1 VLVSL
6 KRKKPQI
13 TKRVSASGAAS
24 LGLAKRLARV
34 SHEKKPRISKRVSG
48 LPVIGLLTLV
58 YFIAGK
64 FGLLLASLH
73 ASASPVW
80 PPAGIALAALLVLGY
95 RAWPAIFVGAFLVNV
110 TTAGNVATSLAIAC
124 GNTLEAVCGAWLVNR
139 FAGGTTVFDRP
150 QGVVKFAL
158 AAVVST
164 VIGPAFGVTS
174 LALGRFADWANVGAI
189 WLTWWL
195 GDTTGDLLIAPLII
209 LWSIAS
215 KRRWNR
221 REAVEVGILLL
232 LLFVLSEAVFCGWLT
247 ISARNYPIAFIP
259 LPIVIWTAF
268 RFTQRETAT
277 GIFILSAIA
286 IWGTLHG
293 FGPFVGE
300 TENQSLLALQSWTA
314 VLTITAMA
322 LSAGMAERGRA
333 GEALRESEASMSLA
347 ANAANLGLWVWNI
360 PGGEER
366 WVTEKWRQLFG
377 FADSEPVTFD
387 RFLDVV
393 HPGDSERVK
402 QVVQHMLE
410 HGGEYEIEYRI
421 TRPDGSIRWIATHG
435 RVELDERGKPVLARG
450 VSRDI
455 TKRKIAEEE
464 LRESEERFRTV
475 ANAAPVLIWMSGPDK
490 LCTFFNKG
498 WLDFTGRTLEQELG
512 NGWAEGVHRE
522 DIDRCLDVY
531 QNSFNARESFTMEYR
546 LRRSDGEYRW
556 VLDIGTPR
564 FASDGAFLGY
574 IGSCI
579 DITERKA
586 AEEKFRLVLDA
597 APNAMIMVDPAG
609 VINFANAS
617 AATVFGY
624 SLSEL
629 IGCQIEMLI
638 PKRFRDR
645 HPGYR
650 KDFLSHPSG
659 RAMGV
664 GRDLFGRRKDGSE
677 FPVEVGLSP
686 MRTTRGVFV
695 LASLIDIT
703 ARKAAEQEARRRLE
717 QVELLGRV
725 SLLGEMTASLAHE
738 LNQPLTA
745 IVNNATAAM
754 QYLEQ
759 GKLDPEQLQEILT
772 DVVGDGRRAHDIMHN
787 VRSAIKKGSAIR
799 GRINLNDVVKAVT
812 HMVHLDAAAHFC
824 KVEMSL
830 ARNLPAIEGD
840 PSQIQQVLIN
850 LIRNA
855 FDAMRDT
862 PPSGRK
868 VEIATNYNVDG
879 TISVAVRDYGSGI
892 PEPTQERLFEQ
903 FFTTKEEGLGMGL
916 AIVRSIVEAHGGSI
930 AAENADG
937 GGARF
942 RFRLPTKEGLPQ

>member
-1 VLVSL
+1 MHS
-6 KRKKPQI
+6 RPF
-13 TKRVSASGAAS
+13 
-24 LGLAKRLARV
+24 
-34 SHEKKPRISKRVSG
+34 SK
-48 LPVIGLLTLV
+48 LPVIGILTVV

-64 FGLLLASLH
+64 FGLMLASLH

-80 PPAGIALAALLVLGY
+80 PAAGIALAALLVLGY
-95 RAWPAIFVGAFLVNV
+95 RAWPAIFIGAFLVNV
-110 TTAGNVATSLAIAC
+110 TTAGNVATSLAVAS

-174 LALGRFADWANVGAI
+174 LALGGFADWANFAAI
-189 WLTWWL
+189 WMTWWL

-209 LWSIAS
+209 LWSIPS

-247 ISARNYPIAFIP
+247 ISARNYPIAFIS

-286 IWGTLHG
+286 IWGTMHG

-333 GEALRESEASMSLA
+333 EEALRESEARMSLA
-347 ANAANLGLWVWNI
+347 VNAANLGLMVWDI
-360 PGGEER
+360 LGDER

-377 FADSEPVTFD
+377 FADSKPVTFD
-387 RFLDVV
+387 RFLQIV
-393 HPGDSERVK
+393 HPGDRERVK
-402 QVVQHMLE
+402 QVVQHVLE
-410 HGGEYEIEYRI
+410 HGREYEIEYRI
-421 TRPDGSIRWIATHG
+421 TRPDGSTRWIAGHG
-435 RVELDERGKPVLARG
+435 SVELDEGGKAVLARG

-464 LRESEERFRTV
+464 LRESEARFRTV
-475 ANAAPVLIWMSGPDK
+475 ANAAPVMIWMSDPDK

-512 NGWAEGVHRE
+512 NGWAEGVHPE
-522 DIDRCLDVY
+522 DIDRYLDIY

-564 FASDGAFLGY
+564 FASDGAFIGY

-703 ARKAAEQEARRRLE
+703 ARKAAEVEARQRRE

-738 LNQPLTA
+738 LNQPLAA

-754 QYLEQ
+754 QYIEQ

-772 DVVGDGRRAHDIMHN
+772 DVVGDSRRAHDIMRN

-812 HMVHLDAAAHFC
+812 HMVHPDAAAHFC

-830 ARNLPAIEGD
+830 APNLPTIEGD
-840 PSQIQQVLIN
+840 PTQIQQVLIN
-850 LIRNA
+850 LVSNA
-855 FDAMRDT
+855 FDAMRGT
-862 PPSGRK
+862 PPSRRK
-868 VEIATNYNVDG
+868 VEIATNYNGDG

-892 PEPTQERLFEQ
+892 AEPTQERLFEH

-942 RFRLPTKEGLPQ
+942 RFRLPTKEGMPQ

>member
-1 VLVSL
+1 MQS
-6 KRKKPQI
+6 R
-13 TKRVSASGAAS
+13 AFF
-24 LGLAKRLARV
+24 RL
-34 SHEKKPRISKRVSG
+34 S
-48 LPVIGLLTLV
+48 VIGLLTLV
-58 YFIAGK
+58 YFISGK

-73 ASASPVW
+73 ASAFP
-80 PPAGIALAALLVLGY
+80 
-95 RAWPAIFVGAFLVNV
+95 VNV
-110 TTAGNVATSLAIAC
+110 TTAGNVATSLAVAS

-150 QGVVKFAL
+150 QGVFKFAF

-164 VIGPAFGVTS
+164 VIGPVFGVTS
-174 LALGRFADWANVGAI
+174 LALGGFADWANFGAI

-209 LWSIAS
+209 LWSTPP

-221 REAVEVGILLL
+221 REAVEVGILVL

-247 ISARNYPIAFIP
+247 ISARNYPIAFVS
-259 LPIVIWTAF
+259 LSIVIWTAF

-286 IWGTLHG
+286 IWGTMHG

-322 LSAGMAERGRA
+322 LSAGIAERGRA
-333 GEALRESEASMSLA
+333 AEALRESEASMSLA
-347 ANAANLGLWVWNI
+347 ANVANLGLGIWNI

-366 WVTEKWRQLFG
+366 WVTEKWKQLFG

-387 RFLDVV
+387 RFLEVV
-393 HPGDSERVK
+393 HPGDSQRVK

-421 TRPDGSIRWIATHG
+421 TRDGSIRWIATHG

-455 TKRKIAEEE
+455 TERKIAEEE
-464 LRESEERFRTV
+464 LRESEARFRTV
-475 ANAAPVLIWMSGPDK
+475 ANAAPVMIWMSGPDK

-522 DIDRCLDVY
+522 DLDRCLDVY
-531 QNSFNARESFTMEYR
+531 QNSFKARESFTMEYR

-556 VLDIGTPR
+556 VLDSGTPR
-564 FASDGAFLGY
+564 FASDGAF
-574 IGSCI
+574 IGSIGSFI
-579 DITERKA
+579 DLTTRKA
-586 AEEKFRLVLDA
+586 AEEE
-597 APNAMIMVDPAG
+597 
-609 VINFANAS
+609 AS
-617 AATVFGY
+617 
-624 SLSEL
+624 
-629 IGCQIEMLI
+629 
-638 PKRFRDR
+638 
-645 HPGYR
+645 
-650 KDFLSHPSG
+650 
-659 RAMGV
+659 
-664 GRDLFGRRKDGSE
+664 
-677 FPVEVGLSP
+677 
-686 MRTTRGVFV
+686 
-695 LASLIDIT
+695 
-703 ARKAAEQEARRRLE
+703 RRRE

-759 GKLDPEQLQEILT
+759 GKLGPEQLQEILT

-830 ARNLPAIEGD
+830 ARNLPPIEGD

-850 LIRNA
+850 LVRNA

-862 PPSGRK
+862 PLSRRK
-868 VEIATNYNVDG
+868 VEIATNYNGDG
-879 TISVAVRDYGSGI
+879 TISVAVRDYGSGV
-892 PEPTQERLFEQ
+892 PEPTQERLFAH

-916 AIVRSIVEAHGGSI
+916 SIVRSIVESHGGSI

-942 RFRLPTKEGLPQ
+942 RFRLPTKDGSPQL

>member
-1 VLVSL
+1 MQS
-6 KRKKPQI
+6 RPF
-13 TKRVSASGAAS
+13 
-24 LGLAKRLARV
+24 
-34 SHEKKPRISKRVSG
+34 SK
-48 LPVIGLLTLV
+48 LPVIGILTVV

-80 PPAGIALAALLVLGY
+80 PAAGIALATLLVLGY

-110 TTAGNVATSLAIAC
+110 TTAGNVATSLAIAS

-174 LALGRFADWANVGAI
+174 LAFGGFADWANFGAI

-209 LWSIAS
+209 LWSTPP

-221 REAVEVGILLL
+221 KEVVEVGILLL

-247 ISARNYPIAFIP
+247 ISARNYPIAFIS

-286 IWGTLHG
+286 IWGTMHG
-293 FGPFVGE
+293 FGPFAGE

-314 VLTITAMA
+314 VVAITAMA
-322 LSAGMAERGRA
+322 LSAGMAERERA
-333 GEALRESEASMSLA
+333 AEALRESEANMSLA
-347 ANAANLGLWVWNI
+347 ANAANLGLWVWNV
-360 PGGEER
+360 PGGDER

-387 RFLDVV
+387 RFLEVV

-402 QVVQHMLE
+402 QVVQHILE
-410 HGGEYEIEYRI
+410 HGGEYEIDYRI
-421 TRPDGSIRWIATHG
+421 TRPDGSIRWIASHG
-435 RVELDERGKPVLARG
+435 SVELDERGKPVLVRG
-450 VSRDI
+450 VSRDV

-475 ANAAPVLIWMSGPDK
+475 ANAAPVMIWMSGPDK

-498 WLDFTGRTLEQELG
+498 WLDFTGRSLEQELG
-512 NGWAEGVHRE
+512 NGWAEGVHR
-522 DIDRCLDVY
+522 DDMDRCLDIY

-546 LRRSDGEYRW
+546 LRRNDGEYRW
-556 VLDIGTPR
+556 LLDSGTPR

-586 AEEKFRLVLDA
+586 AEE
-597 APNAMIMVDPAG
+597 
-609 VINFANAS
+609 
-617 AATVFGY
+617 
-624 SLSEL
+624 
-629 IGCQIEMLI
+629 
-638 PKRFRDR
+638 
-645 HPGYR
+645 
-650 KDFLSHPSG
+650 
-659 RAMGV
+659 
-664 GRDLFGRRKDGSE
+664 
-677 FPVEVGLSP
+677 
-686 MRTTRGVFV
+686 
-695 LASLIDIT
+695 
-703 ARKAAEQEARRRLE
+703 EARRRRE

-738 LNQPLTA
+738 LDQPLAA
-745 IVNNATAAM
+745 ILSNATAAM

-850 LIRNA
+850 LVRNA

-868 VEIATNYNVDG
+868 VEIATTYNGDG
-879 TISVAVRDYGSGI
+879 TICVAVRDYGSGI
-892 PEPTQERLFEQ
+892 PEPTLERLFEQ

-942 RFRLPTKEGLPQ
+942 HFRLPTKDGMPQ

>member
-1 VLVSL
+1 MQS
-6 KRKKPQI
+6 RPF
-13 TKRVSASGAAS
+13 
-24 LGLAKRLARV
+24 
-34 SHEKKPRISKRVSG
+34 SK
-48 LPVIGLLTLV
+48 LPVIGILTVV

-80 PPAGIALAALLVLGY
+80 PAAGIALATLLVLGY

-110 TTAGNVATSLAIAC
+110 TTAGNVATSLAIAS

-174 LALGRFADWANVGAI
+174 LAFGGFADWANFGAI

-209 LWSIAS
+209 LWSTPP

-221 REAVEVGILLL
+221 KEVVEVGILLL

-247 ISARNYPIAFIP
+247 ISARNYPIAFIS

-286 IWGTLHG
+286 IWGTMHG
-293 FGPFVGE
+293 FGPFAGE

-314 VLTITAMA
+314 VLAITAMA
-322 LSAGMAERGRA
+322 LSAGMAERERA
-333 GEALRESEASMSLA
+333 AEALRESEASMSLA

-360 PGGEER
+360 PSGEER

-387 RFLDVV
+387 RFLEVV

-402 QVVQHMLE
+402 QVVQHILE

-450 VSRDI
+450 VSRDV
-455 TKRKIAEEE
+455 TERKIAEEE
-464 LRESEERFRTV
+464 LRESEARFRTV
-475 ANAAPVLIWMSGPDK
+475 ANAAPVMIWMSGPDK

-498 WLDFTGRTLEQELG
+498 WLDFTGRSLEQELG

-556 VLDIGTPR
+556 LLDSGTPR

-586 AEEKFRLVLDA
+586 AEE
-597 APNAMIMVDPAG
+597 
-609 VINFANAS
+609 
-617 AATVFGY
+617 
-624 SLSEL
+624 
-629 IGCQIEMLI
+629 
-638 PKRFRDR
+638 
-645 HPGYR
+645 
-650 KDFLSHPSG
+650 
-659 RAMGV
+659 
-664 GRDLFGRRKDGSE
+664 
-677 FPVEVGLSP
+677 
-686 MRTTRGVFV
+686 
-695 LASLIDIT
+695 
-703 ARKAAEQEARRRLE
+703 EARRRRE

-738 LNQPLTA
+738 LDQPLAA
-745 IVNNATAAM
+745 ILSNATAAM

-850 LIRNA
+850 LVRNA

-868 VEIATNYNVDG
+868 VEIATTYNGDG
-879 TISVAVRDYGSGI
+879 TICVAVRDYGSGI
-892 PEPTQERLFEQ
+892 PEPTLERLFEQ

-942 RFRLPTKEGLPQ
+942 HFRLPTKDGMPQ

>member
-1 VLVSL
+1 M
-6 KRKKPQI
+6 
-13 TKRVSASGAAS
+13 
-24 LGLAKRLARV
+24 
-34 SHEKKPRISKRVSG
+34 SHEKKPRISKRVFG

-64 FGLLLASLH
+64 FGLMLASLH

-80 PPAGIALAALLVLGY
+80 PAAGIALAALLVLGY

-110 TTAGNVATSLAIAC
+110 TTAGNVATSLAIAS

-174 LALGRFADWANVGAI
+174 LALGGFADWANFGAI

-209 LWSIAS
+209 LWSTPP

-221 REAVEVGILLL
+221 REVVEVGILLL

-247 ISARNYPIAFIP
+247 ISARNHPIAFIS

-286 IWGTLHG
+286 IWGTMHG
-293 FGPFVGE
+293 FGPFAGE

-314 VLTITAMA
+314 VLAITAMA

-333 GEALRESEASMSLA
+333 AEALRESEASMSLA

-387 RFLDVV
+387 RFLEVV

-450 VSRDI
+450 VSRDV
-455 TKRKIAEEE
+455 TKRKIAEE
-464 LRESEERFRTV
+464 
-475 ANAAPVLIWMSGPDK
+475 
-490 LCTFFNKG
+490 
-498 WLDFTGRTLEQELG
+498 
-512 NGWAEGVHRE
+512 
-522 DIDRCLDVY
+522 
-531 QNSFNARESFTMEYR
+531 
-546 LRRSDGEYRW
+546 
-556 VLDIGTPR
+556 
-564 FASDGAFLGY
+564 
-574 IGSCI
+574 
-579 DITERKA
+579 
-586 AEEKFRLVLDA
+586 DA
-597 APNAMIMVDPAG
+597 
-609 VINFANAS
+609 
-617 AATVFGY
+617 
-624 SLSEL
+624 
-629 IGCQIEMLI
+629 
-638 PKRFRDR
+638 
-645 HPGYR
+645 
-650 KDFLSHPSG
+650 
-659 RAMGV
+659 
-664 GRDLFGRRKDGSE
+664 GRR
-677 FPVEVGLSP
+677 
-686 MRTTRGVFV
+686 R
-695 LASLIDIT
+695 
-703 ARKAAEQEARRRLE
+703 E

-772 DVVGDGRRAHDIMHN
+772 EVVGDSRRAHDIMRN

-812 HMVHLDAAAHFC
+812 HMVYLDAAAHFC

-830 ARNLPAIEGD
+830 AQNLPAIEGD

-850 LIRNA
+850 LVRNA

-862 PPSGRK
+862 PPSDRK
-868 VEIATNYNVDG
+868 VEIATNYNGDG
-879 TISVAVRDYGSGI
+879 TICVAVRDYGSGI
-892 PEPTQERLFEQ
+892 PEPTLERLFEQ

-942 RFRLPTKEGLPQ
+942 RFRLPTKEGMPQ

>member
-1 VLVSL
+1 MQS
-6 KRKKPQI
+6 RPF
-13 TKRVSASGAAS
+13 
-24 LGLAKRLARV
+24 
-34 SHEKKPRISKRVSG
+34 SK
-48 LPVIGLLTLV
+48 LPVIGILTVV

-80 PPAGIALAALLVLGY
+80 PAAGIALATLLVLGY

-110 TTAGNVATSLAIAC
+110 TTAGNVATSLAIAS

-174 LALGRFADWANVGAI
+174 LAFGGFADWANFGAI

-209 LWSIAS
+209 LWSTPP

-221 REAVEVGILLL
+221 KEVVEVGILLL

-247 ISARNYPIAFIP
+247 ISARNYPIAFIS

-286 IWGTLHG
+286 IWGTMHG
-293 FGPFVGE
+293 FGPFAGE

-314 VLTITAMA
+314 VLAITAMA
-322 LSAGMAERGRA
+322 LSAGMAERERA
-333 GEALRESEASMSLA
+333 AEALRESEASMSLA

-360 PGGEER
+360 PSGEER

-387 RFLDVV
+387 RFLEVV

-402 QVVQHMLE
+402 QVVQQILE
-410 HGGEYEIEYRI
+410 HGGEYEVEYRI

-450 VSRDI
+450 VSRDV
-455 TKRKIAEEE
+455 TERKIAEEE
-464 LRESEERFRTV
+464 LRESEARFRTV
-475 ANAAPVLIWMSGPDK
+475 ANAAPVMIWMSGPDK

-498 WLDFTGRTLEQELG
+498 WLDFTGRSLEQELG

-556 VLDIGTPR
+556 LLDSGTPR

-586 AEEKFRLVLDA
+586 AEE
-597 APNAMIMVDPAG
+597 
-609 VINFANAS
+609 
-617 AATVFGY
+617 
-624 SLSEL
+624 
-629 IGCQIEMLI
+629 
-638 PKRFRDR
+638 
-645 HPGYR
+645 
-650 KDFLSHPSG
+650 
-659 RAMGV
+659 
-664 GRDLFGRRKDGSE
+664 
-677 FPVEVGLSP
+677 
-686 MRTTRGVFV
+686 
-695 LASLIDIT
+695 
-703 ARKAAEQEARRRLE
+703 EARRRRE

-738 LNQPLTA
+738 LDQPLAA
-745 IVNNATAAM
+745 ILSNATAAM

-850 LIRNA
+850 LVRNA

-868 VEIATNYNVDG
+868 VEIATTYNGDG
-879 TISVAVRDYGSGI
+879 TICVAVRDYGSGI
-892 PEPTQERLFEQ
+892 PEPTLERLFEQ

-942 RFRLPTKEGLPQ
+942 HFRLPTKDGMPQ